1 MNYLLDSFG
10 ISMNNI
16 IWIFNDLFHN
26 KWDNTNKDNKNIC
39 LSIHKDRVGF
49 FVVSRKNN
57 LYVLYIYWNISDKV
71 IYSLKELYSFIN
83 WNIKINIKWKNWK
96 YLFIN
101 SNKVLELSDF
111 LMFVPNYYIKWEY
124 LYGPYL
130 DNLLSYFAY
139 LKLNTKP
146 YLYQAIDEES
156 KLIYSKIPYWYDYYL
171 VLDVIWQDYLKEKI
185 DLDKIYNITN
195 TKFSKNLK
203 QIDDKN
209 VKNISLDLNFKLEID
224 IVKDESKN
232 FLLCPVVDGHSP
244 NSYVKISTI
253 GKYIDTI
260 NLIIKNKIWKKY

>member
-1 MNYLLDSFG
+1 
-10 ISMNNI
+10 
-16 IWIFNDLFHN
+16 
-26 KWDNTNKDNKNIC
+26 
-39 LSIHKDRVGF
+39 
-49 FVVSRKNN
+49 
-57 LYVLYIYWNISDKV
+57 
-71 IYSLKELYSFIN
+71 
-83 WNIKINIKWKNWK
+83 
-96 YLFIN
+96 
-101 SNKVLELSDF
+101 
-111 LMFVPNYYIKWEY
+111 
-124 LYGPYL
+124 
-130 DNLLSYFAY
+130 
-139 LKLNTKP
+139 
-146 YLYQAIDEES
+146 
-156 KLIYSKIPYWYDYYL
+156 LI
-171 VLDVIWQDYLKEKI
+171 QDYLKEKI